1 MKQHLLIIDP
11 QHDFCCPE
19 GTLYVNGADKDISRL
34 AAFLSKVFPQIAG
47 IHVTLDCHHFFDIAH
62 PVFWIDSKG
71 AHPAP
76 FTIISKSDV
85 QSGRWCASNPIMHD
99 YALEYVSQL
108 ENNGRYELCIWPPH
122 CLFGSAGFTIV
133 PELHSVLL
141 EWEYSKGMAIDY
153 VTKGKNIK
161 TEHYSAMIAEV
172 PDAAD
177 PATQL
182 NAKLIQVLKEA
193 DRVYIAG
200 EALSH
205 CVANTVRDVADY
217 LGDEHLKKFVLIE
230 DCSSSVHGFEHLGEA
245 FIKDMT
251 QKGMQTARSTDI

>member
-11 QHDFCCPE
+11 QHDFCCPD
-19 GTLYVNGADKDISRL
+19 GALYVNGADKDMSRL
-34 AAFLSKVFPQIAG
+34 SAALDRVFPQIAG

-62 PVFWIDSKG
+62 PVFWMDSKG

-76 FTIISKSDV
+76 FTIISKDDV
-85 QSGRWCASNPIMHD
+85 QTGNWKASNPIMKD
-99 YALEYVSQL
+99 YALEYVNRL
-108 ENNGRYELCIWPPH
+108 EENGRYELCIWPPH
-122 CLFGSAGFTIV
+122 CLFGSTGFTIV
-133 PELHSVLL
+133 PELHKTLM
-141 EWEYSKGMAIDY
+141 EWEYRKGQAVDY

-177 PATQL
+177 PLTQL
-182 NAKLIQVLKEA
+182 NTKLIQILKEA
-193 DRVYIAG
+193 DKIYIAG

-217 LGDEHLKKFVLIE
+217 LGDIHVRKLILLE
-230 DCSSSVHGFEHLGEA
+230 DCSSSVPGFEHLGDA
-245 FIKDMT
+245 FIKEMT
-251 QKGMQTARSTDI
+251 LKGMQTVRSTDI